1 MAEGSAVEL
10 GTEAALPV
18 SALEAPSVNWRKRIG
33 ALLMIA
39 VPVAVWFAPLDLEP
53 APKHAIAIAL
63 FMIIGWATDALE
75 HGLIGLIGCYLFWA
89 LRVVKV
95 DVAFSGFANDT
106 AWFIMGAM
114 LFGLMASKTGLARR
128 LAYMIMAK
136 VGTTYSRL
144 LLGLIISD
152 FFITFFVPSGM
163 PRVAIMATVAFGLIE
178 ALGVTRGSNVGRGMF
193 LILTY
198 TAAVFDKT
206 IIAGAASM
214 IARGAIEQFGHVP
227 VLYSQWLIAYLPS
240 DIVMI
245 LVAWRLTLWFYPPEI
260 PSLPGGSGYLRAE
273 LKKMGAWR
281 ATEKKALALMLVAI
295 ALWTTDFLHHIS
307 PSVIGLGV
315 GLAAV
320 LPGIGVLSLDD
331 MRRLNYM
338 LIFFVASAVS
348 MGKVLTAT
356 KGLTVLTN
364 LVFGWVTPLISHTYI
379 STFVLYWSAFF
390 YHIFLASELSML
402 GTSIPVL
409 MNYAAAHHLN
419 VLAMGMIWT
428 FACSGK
434 IFVYQSGV
442 LMLGYSYGFFSS
454 KDLFR
459 LGFCMSLVDS
469 VLLLLVVPFYWPLI
483 GIGR

>member
-1 MAEGSAVEL
+1 MAEGSAVQL

-18 SALEAPSVNWRKRIG
+18 SAVAAPSLNWRKQVG
-33 ALLMIA
+33 AVLMIA
-39 VPVAVWFAPLDLEP
+39 IPVAIWFLPLSLD
-53 APKHAIAIAL
+53 ATPKHAIAIAL

-75 HGLIGLIGCYLFWA
+75 GGLIGLIGCYLFWA
-89 LRVVKV
+89 LGVVKV
-95 DVAFSGFANDT
+95 DVAFSGFADDT
-106 AWFIMGAM
+106 AWFIVGAM
-114 LFGLMASKTGLARR
+114 LFGAMAAKTGLARR
-128 LAYMIMAK
+128 LAYMIIAS

-163 PRVAIMATVAFGLIE
+163 PRVAIMATIALGLIE
-178 ALGVTRGSNVGRGMF
+178 ALGVGKGSNVGRGMF

-214 IARGAIEQFGHVP
+214 IARGAIERYGHVQ
-227 VLYSQWLIAYLPS
+227 VLYSRWLIAYLPS

-245 LVAWRLTLWFYPPEI
+245 LVAWRLTLWFFPPEI
-260 PSLPGGSGYLRAE
+260 QSLPGGSGYLREE
-273 LKKMGAWR
+273 LSRMGAWR
-281 ATEKKALALMLVAI
+281 ATEKKALAIMLVAI
-295 ALWTTDFLHHIS
+295 GLWTTDFFHHIS

-320 LPGIGVLSLDD
+320 LPGIGVLSMED
-331 MRRLNYM
+331 MKRVNY
-338 LIFFVASAVS
+338 LLVFYVASAVS

-419 VLAMGMIWT
+419 ALAMGMIWT

-442 LMLGYSYGFFSS
+442 LMLGYSYGYFSS

-459 LGFCMSLVDS
+459 LGICMSIVDS
-469 VLLLLVVPFYWPLI
+469 LLLLLVCAADRHWSPWST
-483 GIGR
+483 

>member
-1 MAEGSAVEL
+1 MAEGSAIQFGV
-10 GTEAALPV
+10 EAAVPAV
-18 SALEAPSVNWRKRIG
+18 EVKAPARNVRQQIG
-33 ALLMIA
+33 AALMVA
-39 VPVAVWFAPLDLEP
+39 VPLAVWFAPLDLDKT
-53 APKHAIAIAL
+53 PKHAIAIAL

-89 LRVVKV
+89 LGVVKV
-95 DVAFSGFANDT
+95 DVAFSGFADDT
-106 AWFIMGAM
+106 AWFIIGAL
-114 LFGLMASKTGLARR
+114 LFGTMAAKTGLARR
-128 LAYMIMAK
+128 LAYMVMAR

-152 FFITFFVPSGM
+152 FFITFFVPSGL
-163 PRVAIMATVAFGLIE
+163 PRVAIMATVALGLIE
-178 ALGVTRGSNVGRGMF
+178 ALGVGKGSNVGRGMF

-214 IARGAIEQFGHVP
+214 IARGAIERFGHVQ
-227 VLYSQWLIAYLPS
+227 VLYSKWLIAYLPS
-240 DIVMI
+240 DVVMI
-245 LVAWRLTLWFYPPEI
+245 LVAWRLMLWFYPPEVD
-260 PSLPGGSGYLRAE
+260 SLPGGKSYLRDE

-281 ATEKKALALMLVAI
+281 PTEKKALLLMLIAI
-295 ALWTTDFLHHIS
+295 GLWMTDFLHHIS
-307 PSVIGLGV
+307 PSVIGLGI
-315 GLAAV
+315 GLVAV
-320 LPGIGVLSLDD
+320 LPRVGVLSLDELK
-331 MRRLNYM
+331 RLNY
-338 LIFFVASAVS
+338 LLFFFVASAVS
-348 MGKVLTAT
+348 MGRVLTAT

-379 STFVLYWSAFF
+379 STFALYWSAFF

-419 VLAMGMIWT
+419 ALAMGMIWT

-434 IFVYQSGV
+434 IFAYQSAV
-442 LMLGYSYGFFSS
+442 LVLGYSYGYFSS

-459 LGFCMSLVDS
+459 LGFCMSIVDS
-469 VLLLLVVPFYWPLI
+469 LLLLVVVPLYWPLI
-483 GIGR
+483 GIGS